1 MDDTRRA
8 KTSRLSTR
16 PRGRRRP
23 DSARQ
28 PPKTVKRENPSA
40 DPHVDAQL
48 DSGLEETFPAS
59 DPVSINPGSD

>member
-1 MDDTRRA
+1 MDETRRA
-8 KTSRLSTR
+8 KSARASR
-16 PRGRRRP
+16 PRGRRGPAQARP
-23 DSARQ
+23 RPHESA
-28 PPKTVKRENPSA
+28 KREDPTA